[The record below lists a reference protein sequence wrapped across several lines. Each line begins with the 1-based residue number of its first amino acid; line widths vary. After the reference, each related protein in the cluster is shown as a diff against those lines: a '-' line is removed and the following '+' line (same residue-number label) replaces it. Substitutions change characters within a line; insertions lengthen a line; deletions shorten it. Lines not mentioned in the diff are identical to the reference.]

1 MFLHRVT
8 NRRRTYWLLFAVALV
23 RAVFYAERLAII
35 ELALPAIII
44 YSILYVERSSLRSKV
59 IALLPVFGV
68 PLLWVL
74 FAAFEYFRSWAYY
87 QYHTTQSFA
96 EYISLRLVGY
106 YATAYNNSA
115 LFDELVRR
123 LPSDPPPYMSLP
135 FIWNAPVLDQVIDP
149 PNYYGTPLND
159 WVKFQLA
166 TKANEEFTNRGSFLL
181 THAEFGIVGMIVF
194 WLVAGLLLGRLYSG
208 VLHRS
213 LPALLSYSVLV
224 LGVFELPRIIYW
236 TEGRAFPVFLS
247 IAMVFLGL
255 RAPPGGETRRLPF
268 PRTGWRAR

>member
-1 MFLHRVT
+1 MTGL
-8 NRRRTYWLLFAVALV
+8 RRTYRLLFAVALV

-44 YSILYVERSSLRSKV
+44 YSVFYVQRSSLRSKV

-74 FAAFEYFRSWAYY
+74 FAVFEYFRSWAYY
-87 QYHTTQSFA
+87 QNHTTQSFP

-135 FIWNAPVLDQVIDP
+135 FIWNAPVLNQVIET

-166 TKANEEFTNRGSFLL
+166 TKANEQFNNKGSFLL

-194 WLVAGLLLGRLYSG
+194 WLLAGLLLGRLYSA
-208 VLHRS
+208 VVHRS
-213 LPALLSYSVLV
+213 LPAFLSYSVLV

-236 TEGRAFPVFLS
+236 TEGRAFPVLLS
-247 IAMVFLGL
+247 IGMVFLVM
-255 RAPPGGETRRLPF
+255 RAPPLSDRRRPPLPSTV
-268 PRTGWRAR
+268 RGAR